1 VNVTRRKVGEI
12 FLNGSEWPGTF
23 ARRKRVGIANGFFN
37 GVRVKSPQFQRVI
50 HSARDN
56 PTTLQI
62 EIGAENFVPMA
73 LDTAKNCD
81 TLIGSYVPEPKG
93 VILGNGQKE
102 IGIGRVK
109 L

>member
-1 VNVTRRKVGEI
+1 
-12 FLNGSEWPGTF
+12 
-23 ARRKRVGIANGFFN
+23 
-37 GVRVKSPQFQRVI
+37 VI

-93 VILGNGQKE
+93 VILGNGQK
-102 IGIGRVK
+102 
-109 L
+109 